1 MTLST
6 LDGGTMYDVL
16 IIGTGPAGY
25 TAAIYSARYNLD
37 TIQIGEMPG
46 GLISEAP
53 DVCNYPGF
61 KSISGMELSNK
72 MEDQVKDLGV
82 EVVYDKITAVQGEN
96 LDFKVEAKRDEY
108 KAKKIILATGQERR
122 RLGLERED
130 EFKGKGVSY
139 CATCDAAFYGDKI
152 VGVVGGG
159 DAALASALLL
169 SDHADKVYILYR
181 RDDFFRPEPIR
192 IKEIEQRENIEAVF
206 GVNVKSLIGDDRLE
220 AITLDNTEKMEMD
233 GLFIEIGSIPNSD
246 LAEDLDMD
254 LTEDGYIKTDEE
266 RRTDITGIYAAGDV
280 IDSPLKQA
288 ITAAGQ
294 GAEAASTAYEE
305 LKKEEVD

>member
-1 MTLST
+1 
-6 LDGGTMYDVL
+6 MYDIL

-37 TIQIGEMPG
+37 IIQIGEMPG

-53 DVCNYPGF
+53 EVCNYPGF
-61 KSISGMELSNK
+61 ESITGMELSNK
-72 MEDQVKDLGV
+72 MEEQVKDIGV
-82 EVVYDKITAVQGEN
+82 EVVYDEVTDIYGKD
-96 LDFKVEAKRDEY
+96 LDFEVKTQRGEY
-108 KAKKIILATGQERR
+108 KAKKIIFATGQERR
-122 RLGLERED
+122 RLGLDREN

-139 CATCDAAFYGDKI
+139 CATCDAAFFEDKI

-169 SDHADKVYILYR
+169 SDHSKKVYILYR
-181 RDDFFRPEPIR
+181 RDEFFRPEPIR
-192 IKEIEQRENIEAVF
+192 IKEIEQRDNIEPVF
-206 GVNVKSLIGDDRLE
+206 GVNVENLIGDDKLE
-220 AITLDNTEKMEMD
+220 AVELDNSEEMEMD

-246 LAEDLDMD
+246 LAEELDIE
-254 LTEDGYIKTDEE
+254 LTENGYIKTDEE
-266 RRTDITGIYAAGDV
+266 RRTNISGIYAAGDV

-294 GAEAASTAYEE
+294 GAEAASTAYDE

>member
-1 MTLST
+1 M
-6 LDGGTMYDVL
+6 MNDVL
-16 IIGTGPAGY
+16 IIGTGPSGY
-25 TAAIYSARYNLD
+25 TAAIYSARYNLN
-37 TIQIGEMPG
+37 TVQIGEMPG

-72 MEDQVKDLGV
+72 MEEQVKDLGV
-82 EVVYDKITAVQGEN
+82 EVVYDRVTAISGEN
-96 LDFKVEAKRDEY
+96 LDFEVETQRSEY
-108 KAKKIILATGQERR
+108 RTKKIIFATGQERR
-122 RLGLERED
+122 RLGLEREN

-139 CATCDAAFYGDKI
+139 CATCDAAFYDDKT

-169 SDHADKVYILYR
+169 SDHAEKVYILYR
-181 RDDFFRPEPIR
+181 RDEFFRPEPIR
-192 IKEIEQRENIEAVF
+192 IKEIEQRDNIKAIFEVNVERLIGEEKLEAV
-206 GVNVKSLIGDDRLE
+206 E
-220 AITLDNTEKMEMD
+220 LDNSEKMKVD

-246 LAEDLDMD
+246 LAEEVGIN
-254 LTEDGYIKTDEE
+254 LTEGDYIKTDEE
-266 RRTDITGIYAAGDV
+266 RRTNIPGIYAAGDV

-294 GAEAASTAYEE
+294 GSEAASTAYEE
-305 LKKEEVD
+305 LKKEEVK

>member
-1 MTLST
+1 
-6 LDGGTMYDVL
+6 MYDVL

-25 TAAIYSARYNLD
+25 TAAIYSARYNLNC
-37 TIQIGEMPG
+37 IQIGEMPG

-61 KSISGMELSNK
+61 KSISGMELANK
-72 MEDQVKDLGV
+72 MEEQVKELGV
-82 EVVYDKITAVQGEN
+82 EIVYDEVTAIHGKDS
-96 LDFKVEAKRDEY
+96 DFKVETRRSEY
-108 KAKKIILATGQERR
+108 RTKKIILATGQERR
-122 RLGLERED
+122 RLGLEREN

-139 CATCDAAFYGDKI
+139 CATCDAAFYDDKI

-169 SDHADKVYILYR
+169 SDHAEKVYILYR
-181 RDDFFRPEPIR
+181 RDEFFRPEPIR
-192 IKEIEQRENIEAVF
+192 IKEIEQRDKIEAVF
-206 GVNVKSLIGDDRLE
+206 EVNVDRLIGEEKLE
-220 AITLDNTEKMEMD
+220 AVELDNSEKMEMD

-246 LAEDLDMD
+246 LAEEVGIN
-254 LTEDGYIKTDEE
+254 LTKNSYIKTDEE
-266 RRTDITGIYAAGDV
+266 RKTNISGIYAAGDV

-305 LKKEEVD
+305 LKKEEVK

>member
-1 MTLST
+1 
-6 LDGGTMYDVL
+6 MYDVL
-16 IIGTGPAGY
+16 IVGTGPAGY
-25 TAAIYSARYNLD
+25 TAAIYSARYNLN

-53 DVCNYPGF
+53 DVCNYPAF

-72 MEDQVKDLGV
+72 MEEQVKDLGV
-82 EVVYDKITAVQGEN
+82 EVVYDEVTDIHGED
-96 LDFKVEAKRDEY
+96 LGFKVKAKRDEY

-122 RLGLERED
+122 RLGLKREN
-130 EFKGKGVSY
+130 ELKGKGVSY
-139 CATCDAAFYGDKI
+139 CATCDAAFYDDKT

-169 SDHADKVYILYR
+169 SDHAEKVYILYR
-181 RDDFFRPEPIR
+181 RDEFFRPEPIR
-192 IKEIEQRENIEAVF
+192 IKEIEQRDNIESVF
-206 GVNVKSLIGDDRLE
+206 EVNVESLIGEEKLKAVE
-220 AITLDNTEKMEMD
+220 LDNSERMEMD

-246 LAEDLDMD
+246 LAEELNIE
-254 LTEDGYIKTDEE
+254 LTEDGYIKTDRE
-266 RRTDITGIYAAGDV
+266 RRTNVQGVYAAGDV

-294 GAEAASTAYEE
+294 GSEAASTAYEE
-305 LKKEEVD
+305 LKEEEVK

>member
-1 MTLST
+1 
-6 LDGGTMYDVL
+6 MYDVL
-16 IIGTGPAGY
+16 IVGTGPAGY

-53 DVCNYPGF
+53 EVCNYPGF
-61 KSISGMELSNK
+61 ESISGMELSNK
-72 MEDQVKDLGV
+72 MEEQTKELGV
-82 EVVYDKITAVQGEN
+82 EVVYDEVIEIKGED
-96 LDFKVEAKRDEY
+96 LDFKVKAKRDEY
-108 KAKKIILATGQERR
+108 EAKKIILATGQERR
-122 RLGLERED
+122 RLGLDREN

-139 CATCDAAFYGDKI
+139 CATCDAAFYDDKV

-169 SDHADKVYILYR
+169 SDHAEKVYILYR
-181 RDDFFRPEPIR
+181 RDEFFRPEPIR
-192 IKEIEQRENIEAVF
+192 VKEIEQRENIESVF
-206 GVNVKSLIGDDRLE
+206 EVNVENLVGEEKLE
-220 AITLDNTEKMEMD
+220 AVELDNSEKLEMD

-246 LAEDLDMD
+246 LAEDLGIN
-254 LTEDGYIKTDEE
+254 LTEEDYIITDEE
-266 RRTDITGIYAAGDV
+266 RRTNIPGVYGAGDV
-280 IDSPLKQA
+280 IDSPLKQG

-305 LKKEEVD
+305 LKKEEVE

>member
-1 MTLST
+1 
-6 LDGGTMYDVL
+6 MYDVL
-16 IIGTGPAGY
+16 IVGTGPAGY

-61 KSISGMELSNK
+61 KSISGMQLSSK
-72 MEDQVKDLGV
+72 MEEQVKDLGV
-82 EVVYDKITAVQGEN
+82 EVIYDEVTGIEGEDLNFKIEARRGEY
-96 LDFKVEAKRDEY
+96 EAK
-108 KAKKIILATGQERR
+108 KVILATGQERR

-139 CATCDAAFYGDKI
+139 CATCDAAFYEDKT

-159 DAALASALLL
+159 DAALASSLLL
-169 SDHADKVYILYR
+169 SDHAEKVYILYR
-181 RDDFFRPEPIR
+181 RDEFFRPEPIR
-192 IKEIEQRENIEAVF
+192 IKEIEQRDNIEPVF
-206 GVNVKSLIGDDRLE
+206 EVNVERLIGEDRLE
-220 AITLDNTEKMEMD
+220 AVKLDNSERIDMD
-233 GLFIEIGSIPNSD
+233 GLFIEIGSIPNSG
-246 LAEDLDMD
+246 LAEDHDIEM
-254 LTEDGYIKTDEE
+254 TEGGYIKTDEE
-266 RRTDITGIYAAGDV
+266 RRTATSGIYAAGDV

-294 GAEAASTAYEE
+294 GSEAAATAYEE
-305 LKKEEVD
+305 LKEQEVE

>member
-1 MTLST
+1 
-6 LDGGTMYDVL
+6 MYDIL

-25 TAAIYSARYNLD
+25 TAGIYSARYNLD
-37 TIQIGEMPG
+37 TVQIGEMPG

-53 DVCNYPGF
+53 EVCNYPGF
-61 KSISGMELSNK
+61 ESITGMELSNK
-72 MEDQVKDLGV
+72 MEEQVKDIGV
-82 EVVYDKITAVQGEN
+82 EVVYDEVTDINGED
-96 LDFKVEAKRDEY
+96 LDFEVKTQRGEY

-122 RLGLERED
+122 RLGLDREN

-139 CATCDAAFYGDKI
+139 CATCDAAFYEDKV

-169 SDHADKVYILYR
+169 SDHSEKVYILYR
-181 RDDFFRPEPIR
+181 RDEFFRPEPIR
-192 IKEIEQRENIEAVF
+192 IKEIEQRDNIEPVF
-206 GVNVKSLIGDDRLE
+206 GVNVENLIGDDKLE
-220 AITLDNTEKMEMD
+220 AVELDNSEEMEMD

-246 LAEDLDMD
+246 LAEELDIE
-254 LTEDGYIKTDEE
+254 LTENGYIKTDEE
-266 RRTDITGIYAAGDV
+266 RRTNISGIYAAGDV

-305 LKKEEVD
+305 LKREEVD

>member
-1 MTLST
+1 
-6 LDGGTMYDVL
+6 MYDVL
-16 IIGTGPAGY
+16 IVGTGPAGY
-25 TAAIYSARYNLD
+25 TAAIYSARYNLN

-53 DVCNYPGF
+53 DVCNYPAF

-72 MEDQVKDLGV
+72 MEEQVKDLGV
-82 EVVYDKITAVQGEN
+82 EVVYDEVIDIHGED
-96 LDFKVEAKRDEY
+96 LDFKVKAKRDEY

-122 RLGLERED
+122 RLGLKREN
-130 EFKGKGVSY
+130 ELKGKGVSY
-139 CATCDAAFYGDKI
+139 CATCDAAFYDDKT

-169 SDHADKVYILYR
+169 SDHAEKVYILYR
-181 RDDFFRPEPIR
+181 RDEFFRPEPIR
-192 IKEIEQRENIEAVF
+192 IKEIEQRDNIESVF
-206 GVNVKSLIGDDRLE
+206 EVNVESLIGEEKLKAVE
-220 AITLDNTEKMEMD
+220 LDNSERMEMD

-246 LAEDLDMD
+246 LAEELNIE
-254 LTEDGYIKTDEE
+254 LTEDGYIKTDRE
-266 RRTDITGIYAAGDV
+266 RRTNVQGVYAAGDV

-294 GAEAASTAYEE
+294 GSEAASTAYEE
-305 LKKEEVD
+305 LKEEEVK

>member
-1 MTLST
+1 
-6 LDGGTMYDVL
+6 MYDVL
-16 IIGTGPAGY
+16 IVGTGPAGY
-25 TAAIYSARYNLD
+25 TAAIYSARYNLN

-53 DVCNYPGF
+53 DVCNYPAF

-72 MEDQVKDLGV
+72 MEEQVKDLGV
-82 EVVYDKITAVQGEN
+82 EVVYDEVTDIHGED
-96 LDFKVEAKRDEY
+96 LGFKVKAKRDEY

-122 RLGLERED
+122 RLGLKREN
-130 EFKGKGVSY
+130 ELKGKGVSY
-139 CATCDAAFYGDKI
+139 CATCDAAFYDDKT

-169 SDHADKVYILYR
+169 SDHAEKVYILYR
-181 RDDFFRPEPIR
+181 RDEFFRPEPIR
-192 IKEIEQRENIEAVF
+192 IKEIEQRDNIESVF
-206 GVNVKSLIGDDRLE
+206 EVNVERLIGEEKLKAVE
-220 AITLDNTEKMEMD
+220 LDNSERMEMD

-246 LAEDLDMD
+246 LAEELNIE
-254 LTEDGYIKTDEE
+254 LTEDGYIKTDRE
-266 RRTDITGIYAAGDV
+266 RRTNVQGVYAAGDV

-294 GAEAASTAYEE
+294 GSEAASTTYEE
-305 LKKEEVD
+305 LKKEEVE

>member
-1 MTLST
+1 
-6 LDGGTMYDVL
+6 MYDVL

-37 TIQIGEMPG
+37 CLQIGEMPG

-53 DVCNYPGF
+53 DVCNYPAF
-61 KSISGMELSNK
+61 KSISGMKLSNR
-72 MEDQVKDLGV
+72 MEEQVKDLDV
-82 EVVYDKITAVQGEN
+82 EIIYDEVTAIHGEN
-96 LDFKVEAKRDEY
+96 LDFEVKARRDAH

-122 RLGLERED
+122 RLGLDREN

-139 CATCDAAFYGDKI
+139 CATCDAAFYDDKI

-169 SDHADKVYILYR
+169 SDHAKKVYILYR
-181 RDDFFRPEPIR
+181 RDEFFRPEPIR
-192 IKEIEQRENIEAVF
+192 IKEIEQRENIEPVF
-206 GVNVKSLIGDDRLE
+206 KVNVESLIGDDKLE
-220 AITLDNTEKMEMD
+220 AVKLDNSKKMEMD

-246 LAEDLDMD
+246 LADNLDID
-254 LTEDGYIKTDEE
+254 LTEDGYIITDEK
-266 RRTDITGIYAAGDV
+266 RRTNVPGIYAAGDV

-305 LKKEEVD
+305 LKKEEVQ

>member
-1 MTLST
+1 M
-6 LDGGTMYDVL
+6 MNDVL
-16 IIGTGPAGY
+16 IIGTGPSGY
-25 TAAIYSARYNLD
+25 TAAIYSARYNLN
-37 TIQIGEMPG
+37 TVQIGEMPG

-72 MEDQVKDLGV
+72 MEEQVKDLGV
-82 EVVYDKITAVQGEN
+82 EVVYDRVTAISGEN
-96 LDFKVEAKRDEY
+96 LDFEVETQRSEY
-108 KAKKIILATGQERR
+108 RTKKIIFATGQERR
-122 RLGLERED
+122 RLGLEREN

-139 CATCDAAFYGDKI
+139 CATCDAAFYDDKT

-169 SDHADKVYILYR
+169 SDHAEKVYILYR
-181 RDDFFRPEPIR
+181 RDEFFRPEPIR
-192 IKEIEQRENIEAVF
+192 IKEIEQRDNIKAIFEVNVERLIGEEKLEAV
-206 GVNVKSLIGDDRLE
+206 E
-220 AITLDNTEKMEMD
+220 LDNSEKMKVD

-246 LAEDLDMD
+246 LAEEVGIN

-266 RRTDITGIYAAGDV
+266 RRTNIPGIYAAGDV

-294 GAEAASTAYEE
+294 GSEAASTAYEE
-305 LKKEEVD
+305 LKKEEVK

>member
-1 MTLST
+1 
-6 LDGGTMYDVL
+6 MYDVL
-16 IIGTGPAGY
+16 IVGTGPAGY

-53 DVCNYPGF
+53 EVCNYPGF
-61 KSISGMELSNK
+61 ESISGMELSNK

-82 EVVYDKITAVQGEN
+82 EVVYDEVTAIQGED
-96 LDFKVEAKRDEY
+96 LDFQVKAKREEY

-122 RLGLERED
+122 RLGLDREN

-139 CATCDAAFYGDKI
+139 CATCDAAFYEDKI

-206 GVNVKSLIGDDRLE
+206 EVNVESLIGDDRLE
-220 AITLDNTEKMEMD
+220 AVELDNSETIDMD

-246 LAEDLDMD
+246 LAEDLGMD
-254 LTEDGYIKTDEE
+254 LTKDGHIQTDEE

-294 GAEAASTAYEE
+294 GAEAASIVYEE

>member
-1 MTLST
+1 MN
-6 LDGGTMYDVL
+6 DVL

-25 TAAIYSARYNLD
+25 TAGIYSARYNLN

-72 MEDQVKDLGV
+72 MEEQVKDLGV
-82 EVVYDKITAVQGEN
+82 EVVYDKVIEIRGEN
-96 LDFKVEAKRDEY
+96 LDFEVETLRNEY
-108 KAKKIILATGQERR
+108 RTKKIIFATGQERR
-122 RLGLERED
+122 RLGLEREN

-139 CATCDAAFYGDKI
+139 CATCDAAFYEDKI

-169 SDHADKVYILYR
+169 SDHAEKVYILYR
-181 RDDFFRPEPIR
+181 RDKFFRPEPIR
-192 IKEIEQRENIEAVF
+192 IKEIEQRDNIEPVF
-206 GVNVKSLIGDDRLE
+206 EVNVEQLIGEDKLKAVE
-220 AITLDNTEKMEMD
+220 LDNSEKMEID
-233 GLFIEIGSIPNSD
+233 GLFIEVGSIPKSD
-246 LAEDLDMD
+246 LAEKVGID
-254 LTEDGYIKTDEE
+254 LTEDRYIETDEE
-266 RRTDITGIYAAGDV
+266 RRTNIPGIYAAGDV

-305 LKKEEVD
+305 LKKEEVK

>member
-1 MTLST
+1 
-6 LDGGTMYDVL
+6 MYDVL
-16 IIGTGPAGY
+16 IVGTGPAGY
-25 TAAIYSARYNLD
+25 TAAIYSARYNLN

-53 DVCNYPGF
+53 DVCNYPAF

-72 MEDQVKDLGV
+72 MEEQVKDLGV
-82 EVVYDKITAVQGEN
+82 EVVYDEVTDIHGED
-96 LDFKVEAKRDEY
+96 LSFKVKAKRDEY

-122 RLGLERED
+122 RLGLKREN
-130 EFKGKGVSY
+130 ELKGKGVSY
-139 CATCDAAFYGDKI
+139 CATCDAAFYDDKT

-169 SDHADKVYILYR
+169 SDHAEKVYILYR
-181 RDDFFRPEPIR
+181 RDEFFRPEPIR
-192 IKEIEQRENIEAVF
+192 IKEIEQRDNIESVF
-206 GVNVKSLIGDDRLE
+206 EVNVESLIGEEKLKAVE
-220 AITLDNTEKMEMD
+220 LDNSERMEMD

-246 LAEDLDMD
+246 LAEELNIE
-254 LTEDGYIKTDEE
+254 LTEDGYIKTDRE
-266 RRTDITGIYAAGDV
+266 RRTNVQGVYAAGDV

-294 GAEAASTAYEE
+294 GSEAASTAYEE
-305 LKKEEVD
+305 LKEEEVK